1 MQRKVGQYSRTY
13 ATRRRRDLP
22 LLQRLLPVRL
32 LQQLHRPPLR
42 KKGGREDLRR
52 GAVALLRVRAFRIF
66 AAQGHRGRGARRRH
80 RPRAA
85 AHCAA
90 TQAEHR
96 VRRRRRRRRRDQGTQ
111 TAADAPTL
119 SERSAEAGGVA
130 GVDHHLGQRRR
141 RRRRRAGAPLA
152 SEAPRVKDA
161 AVQEQAK
168 EAGPRQRRR
177 LRWGGLGVRGVGR
190 RGRRRRVRRRHGRAG
205 ARRRRQAGASRRCG
219 PSVELHTVARRLV
232 VGSASA
238 QRLGRRNLGT
248 GQVGGQPRPRQ
259 DPRRVPIDA
268 LAPPLYRP

>member
-96 VRRRRRRRRRDQGTQ
+96 VRRRRRRDQGTQ

-141 RRRRRAGAPLA
+141 RRRRRAGAELA

-177 LRWGGLGVRGVGR
+177 LRWGGLDGVRGLCR

-232 VGSASA
+232 LGSASA
-238 QRLGRRNLGT
+238 HRLGRRTLGT